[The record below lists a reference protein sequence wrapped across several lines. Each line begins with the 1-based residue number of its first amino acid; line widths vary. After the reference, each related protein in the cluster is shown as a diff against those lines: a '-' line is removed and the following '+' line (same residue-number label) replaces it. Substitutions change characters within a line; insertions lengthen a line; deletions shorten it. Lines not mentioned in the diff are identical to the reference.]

1 MKFIKSGY
9 ILKVM
14 KQLLEELIKK
24 SLDELYVKDKSL
36 IDRKVAERDIV
47 HRFAHYFENYMQDT
61 DVESYNVDCE
71 YNRNGYGIKQVNG
84 KYVYPDFIV
93 HKRGNNEDNLLII
106 EFKTWWNPNNDKDI
120 EKIQWMMHPQFRYK
134 YKYGCSIT
142 INQDNSEIF
151 WVDLEQF
158 Q

>member
-1 MKFIKSGY
+1 
-9 ILKVM
+9 M

-24 SLDELYVKDKSL
+24 SLDELYIKDKSL

-47 HRFAHYFENYMQDT
+47 HRFAHYFENHMCGT
-61 DVESYNVDCE
+61 AISEYNVDCE

-84 KYVYPDFIV
+84 SYIYPDFIV
-93 HKRGNNEDNLLII
+93 HKRGNNENNLLII
-106 EFKTWWNPNNDKDI
+106 EFKTWWNSNNSADIDKI
-120 EKIQWMMHPQFRYK
+120 RSLMHPKLIFQ

-142 INQDNSEIF
+142 INQDNSDIF
-151 WVDLEQF
+151 WVDLESF